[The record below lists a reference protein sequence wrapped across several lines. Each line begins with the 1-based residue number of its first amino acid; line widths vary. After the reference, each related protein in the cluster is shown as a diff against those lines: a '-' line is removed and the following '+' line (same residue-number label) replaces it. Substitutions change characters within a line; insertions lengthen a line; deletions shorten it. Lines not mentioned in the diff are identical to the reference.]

1 MFITVNLAAGASQG
15 RVHLGER
22 VSPAQQYVFNDEL
35 NNVRYDRAGDELHNV
50 GLFVRLEGF
59 QAHIFSVT
67 PA

>member
-1 MFITVNLAAGASQG
+1 
-15 RVHLGER
+15 LGER

-35 NNVRYDRAGDELHNV
+35 NNVRYDRTGDELHNL

-59 QAHIFSVT
+59 RAHIFSIT